1 MISFDLSS
9 PSAIRLLSKH
19 WMEREKDCHPL
30 QDFKED
36 VCTGNIMEVVERELQ
51 KYLKERYNYTN
62 NVQLQPTVPITLML
76 HCCENIIFLDLLIV
90 NRDLQDITSIGQTL
104 MNYLR
109 HTNNLIASH

>member
-1 MISFDLSS
+1 MLLVPTFMINDTADDYCLCTVLGANGGDLISFDLSS

-62 NVQLQPTVPITLML
+62 NVQLQPTVPITLTL
-76 HCCENIIFLDLLIV
+76 HCCENIIF
-90 NRDLQDITSIGQTL
+90 
-104 MNYLR
+104 
-109 HTNNLIASH
+109 